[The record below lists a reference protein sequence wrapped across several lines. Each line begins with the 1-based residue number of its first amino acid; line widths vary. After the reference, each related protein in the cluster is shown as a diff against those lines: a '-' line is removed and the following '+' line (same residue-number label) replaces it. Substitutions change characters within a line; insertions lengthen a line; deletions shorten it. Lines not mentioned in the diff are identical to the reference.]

1 VIFRPAQPAVERLAT
16 AGGGEG
22 VGGLTGVF
30 IHYVRRLE
38 DVARAR
44 EAEC

>member
-16 AGGGEG
+16 AGDGGG
-22 VGGLTGVF
+22 FGGLAGAF

-38 DVARAR
+38 DVPRAR

>member
-1 VIFRPAQPAVERLAT
+1 VIFRPAKPAVERLAAA
-16 AGGGEG
+16 AGGDG
-22 VGGLTGVF
+22 VGGLAGAF

-38 DVARAR
+38 DVCRAR